1 MTGLFRT
8 VFGVDSPQA
17 VRAPNVIET
26 TPPTNVASRHAPLLV
41 GLACFIAG
49 AVFWHLVGFW
59 GFVAQ
64 VAFNQDEAKSPT
76 RLINL
81 DAARAVK
88 SADAT
93 KLERPGSPGAAGV
106 ARTATA
112 DDRRDPLSDLLQCTE
127 ARRGSSARGA
137 GRTSEVEAGGPAGGD
152 ATTDTSAAAALVV
165 ACPPLRRRLPHGGVT
180 AERADRQMDAREAAE
195 RLRNGWD
202 TGVSRIETGSL
213 R

>member
-1 MTGLFRT
+1 M
-8 VFGVDSPQA
+8 
-17 VRAPNVIET
+17 
-26 TPPTNVASRHAPLLV
+26 
-41 GLACFIAG
+41 GLACFGAG

-59 GFVAQ
+59 SFVAQ
-64 VAFNQDEAKSPT
+64 VAFNQDDAKTPT

-93 KLERPGSPGAAGV
+93 KLAYPGS
-106 ARTATA
+106 TATA
-112 DDRRDPLSDLLQCTE
+112 NVARAASVDDRRDPLSDLLQCTE

-137 GRTSEVEAGGPAGGD
+137 GRASEGSTIGPTVAEAAAETG
-152 ATTDTSAAAALVV
+152 TAAALVV

-180 AERADRQMDAREAAE
+180 ARRADRQMDAREAAE